1 MEVKNVSET
10 PFLFGFAPSGT
21 EPETPSGEFA
31 VVLAEVSESGTP
43 LSTKAEVAGKEP
55 IAPLQ
60 LLDSPELR
68 QGITAL
74 DLGRQGGRTDESL
87 VTPGRSVVDMSQQF
101 THAMQGISAGL
112 VQSVPESPLPEELM
126 IIGNP
131 KGQQTS
137 EDPVYPSF
145 PHIQSSFA
153 RAECGILP
161 QRQLALINGGS
172 ETDPEADLLQNITL
186 ESGGTPNAEKHD
198 AVISDAHET
207 PVAPFDLAT
216 LVHAEQLR
224 NAAVS
229 VDVALAR
236 GGDLPLDANQR
247 HSFKAIDTSFDQLAT
262 IKSVRE
268 ILLAKASQIERLALT
283 NQSGLAQSSPLDGA
297 ESVHPEVTLGLALKS
312 DAPRLMQETL
322 AYPAS
327 FSGNEQAVWKDFS
340 SVFEG
345 QAGYS
350 FNNPAS
356 SRNGET
362 MIGEISAAL
371 RIVGITVT
379 EESSLE
385 PLVLKDSVPARNQI
399 PGQSSSADT
408 GSSTDPSST
417 ASLIG
422 PGKQVDSV
430 RQAVVHTWAALQ
442 KEAGVAKTEVASRP
456 NLDSISKVVVDP
468 HGVTGSVHGIDHGHT
483 SSVPSVHSNV
493 DSIAPAGS
501 GTASPEPWS
510 EDGSNLN
517 VTAPFSSETA
527 STQVFASQVAWKELA
542 DSRGVE
548 TPSTKRNDGRLS
560 IEGNHSLL
568 DIRSETVRKVAEH
581 IDRLLVTRS
590 KAESVIRMQPEE
602 LGSITMVVRNIKNDI
617 EAVVTASDE
626 RVRELLQDSRQDLIH
641 SLQQRGHTEIRVSVA
656 SEANSADRQSSQRE
670 SSSNQDLNQSNN
682 RGSEFGNSPGG
693 QHAQRDQDRQGSQS
707 HRSLRFENERL
718 MKGEDSPLKK
728 TETFRRFQKVIDVAI

>member
-10 PFLFGFAPSGT
+10 PFLFGFAPSSA

-31 VVLAEVSESGTP
+31 LVLAEVSESGTP
-43 LSTKAEVAGKEP
+43 LSTKAEVAGQEP

-60 LLDSPELR
+60 ILDSPELR
-68 QGITAL
+68 QGIIAL
-74 DLGRQGGRTDESL
+74 DLGPQGRADASF
-87 VTPGRSVVDMSQQF
+87 VTPGLPVVDLPEQF
-101 THAMQGISAGL
+101 ADSMQGISAGL
-112 VQSVPESPLPEELM
+112 LQTVPESLSPEEPI
-126 IIGNP
+126 IIGNAN
-131 KGQQTS
+131 GQPTS
-137 EDPVYPSF
+137 EDPVYPGFLSL
-145 PHIQSSFA
+145 IQSSSA
-153 RAECGILP
+153 RAEGGIFLEG
-161 QRQLALINGGS
+161 QLALINGGS
-172 ETDPEADLLQNITL
+172 ETDPEADLLQNSTL
-186 ESGGTPNAEKHD
+186 ESGETAIAEKHD

-207 PVAPFDLAT
+207 TNAPFDLAA

-224 NAAVS
+224 NAPVS
-229 VDVALAR
+229 ADVALAKGAELALEEAER
-236 GGDLPLDANQR
+236 D
-247 HSFKAIDTSFDQLAT
+247 SFKAPGKSFDQLAT
-262 IKSVRE
+262 TKSVRE
-268 ILLAKASQIERLALT
+268 ILFAKASQIERLALT
-283 NQSGLAQSSPLDGA
+283 NESGLPQSSPLVGS
-297 ESVHPEVTLGLALKS
+297 ESIQPEVTLGLVMKS
-312 DAPRLMQETL
+312 DAPRLPQGTPIYPISL
-322 AYPAS
+322 A
-327 FSGNEQAVWKDFS
+327 GNEQAVWKDFS

-345 QAGYS
+345 QVGGS
-350 FNNPAS
+350 FDNPAS
-356 SRNGET
+356 LGKGEST
-362 MIGEISAAL
+362 IGEISAAL

-385 PLVLKDSVPARNQI
+385 PLVLKDSVPAKNQT
-399 PGQSSSADT
+399 PGQSSSAAK
-408 GSSTDPSST
+408 GSSTDPSPT

-430 RQAVVHTWAALQ
+430 RQAVAHTWTALQ

-456 NLDSISKVVVDP
+456 KLDSISKAVVDP
-468 HGVTGSVHGIDHGHT
+468 HVVTGSVPGIDHGQT
-483 SSVPSVHSNV
+483 ASVPSVHSSA
-493 DSIAPAGS
+493 DSIAQAGS
-501 GTASPEPWS
+501 GTASPQPWS

-517 VTAPFSSETA
+517 VTAPFFSETA
-527 STQVFASQVAWKELA
+527 SSQVSASQLAWKELA
-542 DSRGVE
+542 DSKGVE
-548 TPSTKRNDGRLS
+548 APSTKRNDGRLS

-568 DIRSETVRKVAEH
+568 EIRSETVRKVAEH

-641 SLQQRGHTEIRVSVA
+641 SLQQRGHADIRVSVA

-670 SSSNQDLNQSNN
+670 SSSNQDLNQRNN
-682 RGSEFGNSPGG
+682 GGSEFGNSPGG